1 MSSIIR
7 GSDNWDTALKA
18 GSQAFAARIPSGS
31 WFSVAA
37 DYVIPFNDVS
47 TGDSFDT
54 GGNFNT
60 STHKYTAP
68 TTGVYLF
75 WFAMYT
81 ANSDAANAF
90 GFLKNS
96 SDLDFQ
102 QDAGNFLNYA
112 ENADDKILAFTCV
125 IPLTSGDTMAVKT
138 GPPSDYY
145 TGHCQWGGCR
155 LS

>member
-1 MSSIIR
+1 MATVIR

-18 GSQAFAARIPSGS
+18 GSQAFAARIPSAS
-31 WFSVAA
+31 WFNVAA

-75 WFAMYT
+75 WYSMYT
-81 ANSDAANAF
+81 AQSDAANAF

-96 SDLDFQ
+96 SDLDLQ

-112 ENADDKILAFTCV
+112 ENTDDKHLTFTCV
-125 IPLTSGDTMAVKT
+125 IPLTSGDTMAVMAAT
-138 GPPSDYY
+138 ASDYY

>member
-1 MSSIIR
+1 MATVIR

-18 GSQAFAARIPSGS
+18 GSQAFAARIPSAS
-31 WFSVAA
+31 WFAVAA
-37 DYVIPFNDVS
+37 DSVIPFNDVS

-60 STHKYTAP
+60 STYKYTAP

-81 ANSDAANAF
+81 AQSDTNNGFA
-90 GFLKNS
+90 FLKNS
-96 SDLDFQ
+96 SELDLQ
-102 QDAGNFLNYA
+102 QDAGNYLTFA
-112 ENADDKILAFTCV
+112 ENANDKILTFTCV
-125 IPLTSGDTMAVKT
+125 IPLTSGDTMAVFAAT
-138 GPPSDYY
+138 ASDYY
-145 TGHCQWGGCR
+145 EGHSQWGGCR

>member
-1 MSSIIR
+1 MATVIR

-18 GSQAFAARIPSGS
+18 GSQAFAARIPSGD
-31 WFSVAA
+31 WLSVAA

-81 ANSDAANAF
+81 AQSDVSNAF
-90 GFLKNS
+90 GFKKNS
-96 SDLDFQ
+96 SDLNLQ
-102 QDAGNFLNYA
+102 QDAGNFLAYA
-112 ENADDKILAFTCV
+112 GNADDKIINFTCV
-125 IPLTSGDTMAVKT
+125 IPLTSGDTMAVMAAT
-138 GPPSDYY
+138 ASDYY
-145 TGHCQWGGCR
+145 TGHSQWGGCR

>member
-1 MSSIIR
+1 MATVIR

-18 GSQAFAARIPSGS
+18 GSQAFAARIASAS

-60 STHKYTAP
+60 STYKYTAP

-75 WFAMYT
+75 WFSMYT
-81 ANSDAANAF
+81 AQSDVSNGF

-96 SDLDFQ
+96 SDLDLQ
-102 QDAGNFLNYA
+102 QDASNYLA
-112 ENADDKILAFTCV
+112 WANNADDKTLSFTCV
-125 IPLTSGDTMAVKT
+125 IPLTSGDTMAVMAAT
-138 GPPSDYY
+138 ASDYY
-145 TGHCQWGGCR
+145 TGHSQWGGCR